1 LLDGLPHRFGVS
13 GNLSENPRDAVTAD
27 DPDFESFAHDVPL
40 GGAMEPERPRGQP
53 VIVIH
58 VDIPLSIWIDIA
70 LKVTVAFLVAGVVVG
85 LPLGIAAW
93 FILSA
98 T

>member
-1 LLDGLPHRFGVS
+1 
-13 GNLSENPRDAVTAD
+13 
-27 DPDFESFAHDVPL
+27 
-40 GGAMEPERPRGQP
+40 MEPERPRGQP